1 MVRGKDKQQRHRRR
15 TSAYERRCRARN
27 TAITNFLLRGGA
39 SKNGGSVANV
49 GVRASATNDPHVEP
63 GGGRNSQP
71 IDVKQ

>member
-1 MVRGKDKQQRHRRR
+1 MVRGNGKQQRHRRR
-15 TSAYERRCRARN
+15 TGAYERRRRAGN

-39 SKNGGSVANV
+39 SKNGGSVTNA

-63 GGGRNSQP
+63 GAQLTP